1 MHAGRGF
8 FTIASL
14 QANGDTPPARPLRVV
29 ERRRRGRLNGLGLES
44 HNGNWVSRRP
54 PRLAVTA
61 FGTSGA
67 SAPEA
72 Q

>member
-44 HNGNWVSRRP
+44 HNGKLDIASP
-54 PRLAVTA
+54 P
-61 FGTSGA
+61 
-67 SAPEA
+67 
-72 Q
+72 

>member
-14 QANGDTPPARPLRVV
+14 RMEGDTPAAPPLRAV
-29 ERRRRGRLNGLGLES
+29 ERQRRGRLNGLGLES

-54 PRLAVTA
+54 PRVAVTA
-61 FGTSGA
+61 FGTFRRGRA
-67 SAPEA
+67 
-72 Q
+72 

>member
-29 ERRRRGRLNGLGLES
+29 ERQRNGLGLES
-44 HNGNWVSRRP
+44 HNGKLDIASP
-54 PRLAVTA
+54 P
-61 FGTSGA
+61 
-67 SAPEA
+67 
-72 Q
+72 